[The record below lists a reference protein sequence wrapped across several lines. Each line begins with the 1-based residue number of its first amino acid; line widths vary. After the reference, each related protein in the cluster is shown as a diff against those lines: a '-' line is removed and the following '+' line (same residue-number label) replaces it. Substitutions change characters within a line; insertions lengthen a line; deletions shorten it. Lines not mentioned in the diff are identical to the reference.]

1 MKARQPDSSL
11 ANNLESSFADSLQE
25 SDWTK
30 SAPEPRGTHG
40 SSDRSARS
48 FTAAVVMSF
57 RHTRRLTL
65 ETSCLLMGFAVSVKV
80 YEETRSDFWCEASIP
95 SELARVGK
103 HPAVDNTMVGLCI
116 PKECIPLV
124 LNDDHPMRMHTMLD
138 AADLRELSVLIAD
151 RLKLCRIES
160 AQRGSRSYRHWLND
174 AIGGREEISDS
185 SDADKQ
191 AGEDGNLRGGPAR
204 GGGEF
209 RLSLRKRRVG
219 QVVFSRLVS
228 FWVPAVEH
236 GCVQGQG
243 GEEGEGKSE
252 ACTLHVHRLVT
263 VKEIAHRGACGEL
276 RVEVHN
282 TASGGRTEPF
292 SLMPE
297 LTNILLERKREESA
311 GGNGGEPFSSSL
323 YWRDALTWRL
333 RLRLPSLVQL
343 QDTDIDENRWF
354 AGETHEN
361 DPTIIAV
368 ESQGHGLVSVDER
381 EPIFSIRSV
390 PVRRGPP
397 ANTGLESPTAKS
409 SKPESMFDL
418 LLLSVLSDQGN
429 SCGHPKQENGDAAM
443 EIVAIHRTM
452 MDIFTFLI
460 PVTAIIDEFS
470 GVVDACLAIPTALS
484 ADLMLPAYGTLRD
497 LAGTWLSF
505 SPAEG
510 GGYGGIAT
518 LNFPGVASMSTGPR
532 VGLQG
537 AGLRNLS
544 NATRRAAMANSPL
557 QQSRAGRVLESRPSR
572 RDGSGDGGRGAAIN
586 NNSGELSSRSRNT
599 PGDSI
604 AMLPV
609 ETRNE
614 RMVLRREVMLP
625 LLQEP
630 NDAVPG
636 TCLSEKKKAHIN
648 RHGKLGELETQALVI
663 SVYEAFP
670 AEADGRV
677 GRHLK
682 ICARDESIRPA
693 LETAISVPW
702 VGTCEGAEGSR
713 VWRLVTEG
721 LRLRRTR
728 DERTK
733 KYVRIE
739 LKVSVPEGYSED
751 RSKDTAKDGSDD
763 GSDDLAARETNVS
776 VLDQQKTES
785 HHTVSAPASCG
796 EALRGNV
803 SEQRADNCSGF
814 NDNPQID
821 STQQRNGEPQD
832 SYPASA
838 ECETAPL
845 LRDAGAVS
853 RAAVTTDLVQN
864 QRDCSDPIRQ
874 QSGGSLTTT
883 LSMTPVDPNST
894 DDAAIVSSETPSAPE
909 AKQRIVEQGDAKEH
923 ALRNRGEKVYDG
935 WHCITGMRLHVQC
948 FQDERYAAEHN
959 RDGSVPF
966 DNTEGR
972 VDCRRE
978 PARKRIAGRGGDAFS
993 FPRACYLQFVVCDP
1007 CGGTRSVAR
1016 VSVDDVR
1023 KNLSDDG
1030 GIVETGLLEPG
1041 RRPALAKAIA
1051 QKLRLVFQADGGYS
1065 VVLPLPLGWK
1075 LAA

>member
-1 MKARQPDSSL
+1 MEARQPDSSL
-11 ANNLESSFADSLQE
+11 ANNVESSFADALVQE

-30 SAPEPRGTHG
+30 DTPDPQGTHG
-40 SSDRSARS
+40 ASGRSARS
-48 FTAAVVMSF
+48 STAAVVMSF

-65 ETSCLLMGFAVSVKV
+65 ETSCLLMGCAVSVKV

-103 HPAVDNTMVGLCI
+103 HAAVGNTMVGLCI

-124 LNDDHPMRMHTMLD
+124 LNDDHPMCMHTMLD
-138 AADLRELSVLIAD
+138 AADLRELGVLIAD
-151 RLKLCRIES
+151 RLKLCRVES

-174 AIGGREEISDS
+174 AIGGRDAISDS
-185 SDADKQ
+185 SDAEKQ
-191 AGEDGNLRGGPAR
+191 AGEDSNLRHGPAR
-204 GGGEF
+204 GGGVF

-243 GEEGEGKSE
+243 GEEGVENSD
-252 ACTLHVHRLVT
+252 ACTRHVHRLVT

-282 TASGGRTEPF
+282 TASGGRMEPF

-297 LTNILLERKREESA
+297 LTKTLLERKREESA
-311 GGNGGEPFSSSL
+311 GGNGGEPFSSSR

-333 RLRLPSLVQL
+333 RLRFASPVRL
-343 QDTDIDENRWF
+343 QDTDIDENSWF
-354 AGETHEN
+354 AGDTHES
-361 DPTIIAV
+361 DPPITAV
-368 ESQGHGLVSVDER
+368 ESQGRSLVSVDER

-390 PVRRGPP
+390 PVRRVPP

-409 SKPESMFDL
+409 SKPSSMFDL
-418 LLLSVLSDQGN
+418 LLLFVLPDQSN
-429 SCGHPKQENGDAAM
+429 SCGHPKQENGDDAM
-443 EIVAIHRTM
+443 EIVAIHRTT

-470 GVVDACLAIPTALS
+470 GVVDACLAFPTALS
-484 ADLMLPAYGTLRD
+484 ADLLLSAYGTLRD
-497 LAGTWLSF
+497 LADTWLSF

-544 NATRRAAMANSPL
+544 NATRRAAMANRPL
-557 QQSRAGRVLESRPSR
+557 QQPRAGRVLESRPPR
-572 RDGSGDGGRGAAIN
+572 RDDSGDGGSGVATI

-604 AMLPV
+604 TMLPV

-614 RMVLRREVMLP
+614 RMVLRREVILP

-630 NDAVPG
+630 KDAVPG
-636 TCLSEKKKAHIN
+636 TCLSERKKTHRN
-648 RHGKLGELETQALVI
+648 RHGKRGEQETQALVI
-663 SVYEAFP
+663 SVYETFP
-670 AEADGRV
+670 AEADSRV

-693 LETAISVPW
+693 LEAVISVPW
-702 VGTCEGAEGSR
+702 VGTCEGAEGGR
-713 VWRLVTEG
+713 VWRLVTQG
-721 LRLRRTR
+721 LSIRRTR

-739 LKVSVPEGYSED
+739 LKVSVPEGCFKD
-751 RSKDTAKDGSDD
+751 RSTDTAKDGSDD
-763 GSDDLAARETNVS
+763 LAARATNVS
-776 VLDQQKTES
+776 ILDQQNTES
-785 HHTVSAPASCG
+785 HHTVSAPAPCG
-796 EALRGNV
+796 EALRGSV
-803 SEQRADNCSGF
+803 SEPRADNCSGF
-814 NDNPQID
+814 NDHHQID
-821 STQQRNGEPQD
+821 SPQQRDGESQD

-853 RAAVTTDLVQN
+853 TAAVTTDLVQN
-864 QRDCSDPIRQ
+864 QRACSDPIRQ
-874 QSGGSLTTT
+874 QSGGSSTTT
-883 LSMTPVDPNST
+883 LSMAPVDPNST
-894 DDAAIVSSETPSAPE
+894 DDAAVVSPETSSAPKSK
-909 AKQRIVEQGDAKEH
+909 KQAEQGDAQEH

-948 FQDERYAAEHN
+948 FQDECYAAEHN
-959 RDGSVPF
+959 LDDSVPF
-966 DNTEGR
+966 DNTDGR
-972 VDCRRE
+972 VDGGRE

-993 FPRACYLQFVVCDP
+993 FPRASYLQFVVCDP
-1007 CGGTRSVAR
+1007 CGGRRSVAR

-1023 KNLSDDG
+1023 RNLSDDG
-1030 GIVETGLLEPG
+1030 GIVETGLLEAG

-1051 QKLRLVFQADGGYS
+1051 HKLRLVFQADGGYS